1 MVGSCPQA
9 TEATLQGVGQRLAL
23 IQVHRSGNRNG
34 QGSHGDACAGHALVD
49 VDVVGQ
55 SVGRNQV
62 SERNETSHKG
72 NGSQYHQRESHA
84 QRTFVRCMFSMKF
97 LVLFTPEDAEVEAE
111 HIEGCHGGDNR
122 HNPSHGRAELE
133 AGCQNL
139 VLREE
144 ARERRDACNGQAGD
158 EERPVRDGHIL
169 AQTSHSRHLVAVDGM
184 DDAARAEEEQGLEH
198 GVGEEVEHAGHVT
211 QASFVRVG
219 RGTYAE
225 SHHHEADLRNGGEGQ
240 HTLDVAL
247 HAGYRCR
254 IESGEGTHVGHD
266 VKRLGRIGD
275 EQREHAGHQIDTRY
289 HHSSGM
295 DEGTDRRRTL
305 HGVGQPDVQ
314 GEHGTLACTADEH
327 QPQGQRKHGTTF
339 GQSHLSGGECIG
351 ACIVTIHQDTDEEA
365 QVGEARHDERFL
377 RSGDGGRFGIIES
390 DEQIGRYTHQLPE
403 EVHLEDV
410 RGYHQAQHGHGEERQ
425 KGIVALETPLTLHVA
440 EGVDVY
446 HQADGRDDDEHHYRD
461 GVEQDTHVNA
471 QVLAERQPVEVVGH

>member
-1 MVGSCPQA
+1 
-9 TEATLQGVGQRLAL
+9 
-23 IQVHRSGNRNG
+23 
-34 QGSHGDACAGHALVD
+34 
-49 VDVVGQ
+49 
-55 SVGRNQV
+55 
-62 SERNETSHKG
+62 
-72 NGSQYHQRESHA
+72 
-84 QRTFVRCMFSMKF
+84 
-97 LVLFTPEDAEVEAE
+97 
-111 HIEGCHGGDNR
+111 
-122 HNPSHGRAELE
+122 
-133 AGCQNL
+133 
-139 VLREE
+139 
-144 ARERRDACNGQAGD
+144 
-158 EERPVRDGHIL
+158 
-169 AQTSHSRHLVAVDGM
+169 
-184 DDAARAEEEQGLEH
+184 
-198 GVGEEVEHAGHVT
+198 
-211 QASFVRVG
+211 
-219 RGTYAE
+219 
-225 SHHHEADLRNGGEGQ
+225 
-240 HTLDVAL
+240 
-247 HAGYRCR
+247 
-254 IESGEGTHVGHD
+254 
-266 VKRLGRIGD
+266 
-275 EQREHAGHQIDTRY
+275 
-289 HHSSGM
+289 M